1 MSPETLQRHVIV
13 FEEAMAI
20 RRKAEEA
27 GIFDPSELAL
37 LARTFQQLKLEG
49 QSTGQR
55 EALASRIIATTWPA

>member
-1 MSPETLQRHVIV
+1 MSRQTLQRQVIV

-37 LARTFQQLKLEG
+37 LARAFGQLNRLV
-49 QSTGQR
+49 SVR
-55 EALASRIIATTWPA
+55 RSRLALLPTTWPA